1 MSDPTNLPDPAGGPA
16 PTNPSTGAGGAM
28 DPSVI
33 ANGKVFAILSYVL
46 NIVGLPFCIV
56 PLVMKDNAFSL
67 YHAKQALGL
76 WIVGLGVGVVCM
88 ILMIVLNVMGLMN
101 AINDKCATVP
111 VVGEMFAGWFKG
123 ITAK

>member
-1 MSDPTNLPDPAGGPA
+1 
-16 PTNPSTGAGGAM
+16 M

-88 ILMIVLNVMGLMN
+88 ILMIVLAMVFAPLGCVMNLAFLAFAVGLIVLNVMGLMN